1 MGVIDLLHSH
11 HPSISTLQYMQ
22 VADGCEL
29 VSNRSLYGNN
39 YYSGFISFFKSLFG
53 KLKQD

>member
-29 VSNRSLYGNN
+29 VSNRSLYGNS

-53 KLKQD
+53 KL